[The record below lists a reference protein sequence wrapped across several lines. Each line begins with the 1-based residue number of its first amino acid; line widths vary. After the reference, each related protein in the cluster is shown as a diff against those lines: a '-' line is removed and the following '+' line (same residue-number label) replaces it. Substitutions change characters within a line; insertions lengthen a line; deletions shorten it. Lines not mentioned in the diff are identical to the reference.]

1 MHNQALLFK
10 TFVLIWNKKTI
21 IDKFN
26 LLTSLAKLCLAN
38 SFVSLVCG
46 DEHEKHYIFECE
58 QFIQGHYLVHPIHSF
73 NIEAQR
79 VLASLALALLVF
91 SLLKVATAVSSWDT
105 VAPAE
110 LL

>member
-1 MHNQALLFK
+1 MN
-10 TFVLIWNKKTI
+10 TYR
-21 IDKFN
+21 
-26 LLTSLAKLCLAN
+26 
-38 SFVSLVCG
+38 
-46 DEHEKHYIFECE
+46 HEKRFICEGE
-58 QFIQGHYLVHPIHSF
+58 QFLLSIQGYYLVHPIHSF

-110 LL
+110 LLEAATDSLSSSGTLLPQLLFALAELSAVFPASSTTFVD